1 LVTRNLPFPR
11 GKDVTDVF
19 EIDDLEEAKEML
31 SKRVEKWDQE
41 LLARGRAQGL
51 DEGEAKGE
59 AKARADIAE
68 VLLKSGHSVEKVA
81 AYTKLSVEEVRN
93 LQAEVAH

>member
-1 LVTRNLPFPR
+1 
-11 GKDVTDVF
+11 
-19 EIDDLEEAKEML
+19 ML

-59 AKARADIAE
+59 AKARADIAK

-81 AYTKLSVEEVRN
+81 AYTKLPVEEVRK

>member
-1 LVTRNLPFPR
+1 LSRR

-51 DEGEAKGE
+51 DEGRAQGLDEGE
-59 AKARADIAE
+59 AKARADIAK
-68 VLLKSGHSVEKVA
+68 VLLKSGHSVEKVS
-81 AYTKLSVEEVRN
+81 AYTKLPTEEVQK